1 MSTSLLGSLFFGLAG
16 ICLFVLF
23 VAVCFIVGVV
33 VYRLI
38 AKKKELE
45 KVDLSDGISAEE
57 LAIIRDALFA
67 KRSAEVEAK
76 VKADVIEAL
85 KSK

>member
-1 MSTSLLGSLFFGLAG
+1 MSLMIIGFMLFAGAFFMLAIGGAAWLLPKFFTPKES
-16 ICLFVLF
+16 I
-23 VAVCFIVGVV
+23 
-33 VYRLI
+33 
-38 AKKKELE
+38 KKI
-45 KVDLSDGISAEE
+45 DFSDGISAEE
-57 LAIIRDALFA
+57 MAIIRDALFA